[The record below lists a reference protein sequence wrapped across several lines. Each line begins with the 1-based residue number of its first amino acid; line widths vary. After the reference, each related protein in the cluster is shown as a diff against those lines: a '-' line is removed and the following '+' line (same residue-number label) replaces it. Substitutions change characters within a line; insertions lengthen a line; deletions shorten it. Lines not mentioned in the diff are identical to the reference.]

1 MYAKVTQLRDKGRR
15 RREQDIAADVG
26 MRGRIQAFIV
36 EGYPVMHFFE
46 WGSQA
51 VGTADLLFP
60 LPATYHHRPIA
71 QANDLRLIEREEKIS
86 SPDGLTPPFEEMHDR
101 VAFND
106 KGLDPPAHAYIGGNI
121 LLAPAPSFISKL
133 GDFCVHGFT
142 V

>member
-60 LPATYHHRPIA
+60 LYQPQIIG
-71 QANDLRLIEREEKIS
+71 LRDRAMMVRGWQREEKIS